1 MTDFSA
7 LSEGDLDEMI
17 EIDEETLAEELARLR
32 LAVNEGKVDHHFGGK
47 GSDVGSDGA
56 YGGKGPA
63 KLGGEKSFGG
73 GSAGSDAFESPPNMN
88 QLAEAF
94 RDERSKNLALNE
106 KLNKYRSAVKTLRE
120 QLEDLNLFNAK
131 LLYVNKLLQ
140 NKSLNESEK
149 KSVIKALDEANSL
162 SEAKSLYKS
171 LTETFARGT
180 KTSLIESKV
189 RASSSKPTTSS
200 APKKAQGVP
209 ELDRWQRLAG
219 LK

>member
-1 MTDFSA
+1 M
-7 LSEGDLDEMI
+7 E
-17 EIDEETLAEELARLR
+17 
-32 LAVNEGKVDHHFGGK
+32 HHFGGK
-47 GSDVGSDGA
+47 GHANVGT
-56 YGGKGPA
+56 K
-63 KLGGEKSFGG
+63 KSFGG
-73 GSAGSDAFESPPNMN
+73 GSEGQDVVTNPP
-88 QLAEAF
+88 QLNKLNEAI
-94 RDERSKNLALNE
+94 RNLRRKNRAQQE
-106 KLNKYRSAVKTLRE
+106 KLNKYRSAVQTLRE

-140 NKSLNESEK
+140 NKGLNESEK